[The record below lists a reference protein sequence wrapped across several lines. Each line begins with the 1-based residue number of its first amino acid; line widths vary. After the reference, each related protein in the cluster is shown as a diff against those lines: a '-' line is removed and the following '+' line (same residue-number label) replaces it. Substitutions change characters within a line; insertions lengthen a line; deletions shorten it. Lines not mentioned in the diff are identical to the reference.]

1 MKENEFALSISRDSF
16 YKTSMLIYD
25 NFGFNIEYS
34 FSLIVNEAITCEL
47 SIKAM
52 LEKLN
57 IAYSKSHAFFDLLS
71 MLPAETQNE
80 IVNTISNVL
89 KHPRD
94 TVIKDIQILSYAVV
108 DWRYLDK
115 TMVIEFNTLHQLM
128 LILYKL
134 SKKSVFFEITKVE
147 NTDVYFIEY
156 MYNYGKIEAFVKENE
171 IKSAIIN
178 MSNILSSLKFNR
190 TVLETLI
197 GNKVLD
203 YKEDTYDVMKPKG
216 STATKDTYLEYEE
229 KYGVYE
235 GYGDNND
242 EDNKIEIEEN

>member
-1 MKENEFALSISRDSF
+1 MYLKKKLLIITILLLSLTGCTNLNTLDLDSLTDTLLSKDVNLTNNVFDGYKYYLPKGLKLVSKDEYNAIVKDEYNNTYYFYIDVISYYNKEKANYKENNNS
-16 YKTSMLIYD
+16 Y
-25 NFGFNIEYS
+25 
-34 FSLIVNEAITCEL
+34 FSKEL
-47 SIKAM
+47 
-52 LEKLN
+52 E
-57 IAYSKSHAFFDLLS
+57 
-71 MLPAETQNE
+71 
-80 IVNTISNVL
+80 SND
-89 KHPRD
+89 KNG
-94 TVIKDIQILSYAVV
+94 
-108 DWRYLDK
+108 YL
-115 TMVIEFNTLHQLM
+115 
-128 LILYKL
+128 
-134 SKKSVFFEITKVE
+134 EITAIE

-178 MSNILSSLKFNR
+178 MSSVLSSLQFNR

-235 GYGDNND
+235 GYGDNNTE
-242 EDNKIEIEEN
+242 EDKIEIEEN

>member
-1 MKENEFALSISRDSF
+1 MKKKLLILTIILLTLTGCTNLNTLDLDSLTDTLLSKDVNLTNNVFDGYKYYLPKGLKLVSKDEYNAVLKDEYNNTYYFYIDVISYYNKEKVEYKENNNAYFSKELD
-16 YKTSMLIYD
+16 
-25 NFGFNIEYS
+25 FN
-34 FSLIVNEAITCEL
+34 N
-47 SIKAM
+47 K
-52 LEKLN
+52 
-57 IAYSKSHAFFDLLS
+57 
-71 MLPAETQNE
+71 QG
-80 IVNTISNVL
+80 
-89 KHPRD
+89 
-94 TVIKDIQILSYAVV
+94 
-108 DWRYLDK
+108 YL
-115 TMVIEFNTLHQLM
+115 
-128 LILYKL
+128 
-134 SKKSVFFEITKVE
+134 EITKVE

>member
-1 MKENEFALSISRDSF
+1 MYLKKKLLIITILLLSLTGCTNLNTLDLDSLTDTLLSKDVNLTNNVFDGYKYYLPKGLKLVSKDEYNAIVKDEYNNTYYFYIDVISYYKKKKANYKEN
-16 YKTSMLIYD
+16 
-25 NFGFNIEYS
+25 NN
-34 FSLIVNEAITCEL
+34 
-47 SIKAM
+47 
-52 LEKLN
+52 
-57 IAYSKSHAFFDLLS
+57 AYF
-71 MLPAETQNE
+71 
-80 IVNTISNVL
+80 
-89 KHPRD
+89 
-94 TVIKDIQILSYAVV
+94 
-108 DWRYLDK
+108 
-115 TMVIEFNTLHQLM
+115 
-128 LILYKL
+128 
-134 SKKSVFFEITKVE
+134 SKKLESNDKNGYLEITAIE

-178 MSNILSSLKFNR
+178 MSSVLSSLQFNR

-235 GYGDNND
+235 GYGDNNTE
-242 EDNKIEIEEN
+242 EDKIEIEEN

>member
-1 MKENEFALSISRDSF
+1 MYLKKKLLIITILLLSLTGCTNLNTLDLDSLTDTLLSKDVNLTNNVFDGYKYYLPKGLKLVSKDEYNAIVKDEYNNTYYFYIDVISYYNKEKANYKENNNA
-16 YKTSMLIYD
+16 Y
-25 NFGFNIEYS
+25 
-34 FSLIVNEAITCEL
+34 FSKEL
-47 SIKAM
+47 
-52 LEKLN
+52 E
-57 IAYSKSHAFFDLLS
+57 
-71 MLPAETQNE
+71 
-80 IVNTISNVL
+80 SND
-89 KHPRD
+89 KNG
-94 TVIKDIQILSYAVV
+94 
-108 DWRYLDK
+108 YL
-115 TMVIEFNTLHQLM
+115 
-128 LILYKL
+128 
-134 SKKSVFFEITKVE
+134 EITAIE

-178 MSNILSSLKFNR
+178 MSSVLSSLQFNR

-235 GYGDNND
+235 GYGDKNTE
-242 EDNKIEIEEN
+242 EDKIEIEEN